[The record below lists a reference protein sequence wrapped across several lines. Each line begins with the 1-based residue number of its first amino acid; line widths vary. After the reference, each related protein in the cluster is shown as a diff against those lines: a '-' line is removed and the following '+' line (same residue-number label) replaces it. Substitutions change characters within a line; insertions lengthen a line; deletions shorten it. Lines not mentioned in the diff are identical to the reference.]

1 MSGVSENAKQ
11 NPGAEA
17 AEPRR
22 ETVSPSSA
30 SDSLAADSAPEPER
44 GSASAV
50 SGQVG
55 ASAKSAAP
63 VASKRP
69 DETEHRAQRNR
80 AFKDVFWYGLA
91 RLLLF
96 LVLLVVLILVIYLVQ
111 VQVPVAILAVLA
123 LIVAMP
129 ASAFLFPKLRRR
141 ANEGVAAWDSN
152 RRAHKDYVREQL
164 AERELE

>member
-1 MSGVSENAKQ
+1 MSVVSDNAKH
-11 NPGAEA
+11 NPGGEA

-22 ETVSPSSA
+22 ESVDPAPSA
-30 SDSLAADSAPEPER
+30 PDRADAPPKPAESAPESP
-44 GSASAV
+44 
-50 SGQVG
+50 
-55 ASAKSAAP
+55 AP
-63 VASKRP
+63 VGRP
-69 DETEHRAQRNR
+69 AESEHRAQRNR

-91 RLLLF
+91 RLVLF

-129 ASAFLFPKLRRR
+129 MSAFLFPKLRKR
-141 ANEGVAAWDSN
+141 ANEGVAVWDSN
-152 RRAHKDYVREQL
+152 RRAHKEFVREQL

>member
-55 ASAKSAAP
+55 ASAKAAP

-96 LVLLVVLILVIYLVQ
+96 LVLLVVLILAIYLVQ
-111 VQVPVAILAVLA
+111 GQVPVAILAVLA

-141 ANEGVAAWDSN
+141 ANEGVAVWDSN

>member
-1 MSGVSENAKQ
+1 MSCVSDNAKQ
-11 NPGAEA
+11 TPGAADAVA
-17 AEPRR
+17 AG
-22 ETVSPSSA
+22 
-30 SDSLAADSAPEPER
+30 R
-44 GSASAV
+44 GQA
-50 SGQVG
+50 
-55 ASAKSAAP
+55 
-63 VASKRP
+63 P
-69 DETEHRAQRNR
+69 DENAHRAQRNQ

-96 LVLLVVLILVIYLVQ
+96 LVLLVVLILAIYLVQ

-141 ANEGVAAWDSN
+141 ANEGVAVWDSN

>member
-1 MSGVSENAKQ
+1 MSGVSDNAKQ

-22 ETVSPSSA
+22 NAEDLSAAPDSPA
-30 SDSLAADSAPEPER
+30 TA
-44 GSASAV
+44 SASA
-50 SGQVG
+50 
-55 ASAKSAAP
+55 
-63 VASKRP
+63 ASKRP
-69 DETEHRAQRNR
+69 DDTEHRAQRNR

-91 RLLLF
+91 RLVLF
-96 LVLLVVLILVIYLVQ
+96 LVLLAVLILAIYLVN

-141 ANEGVAAWDSN
+141 ANEGVAVWDAN
-152 RRAHKDYVREQL
+152 RRAHKEYVREQL

>member
-44 GSASAV
+44 GSA

-96 LVLLVVLILVIYLVQ
+96 LVLLVVLILAIYLVQ

-141 ANEGVAAWDSN
+141 ANEGVAVWDSN